1 MTATDLFG
9 YAYFAVFVL
18 FSDFNFIDWFSSFP
32 VSNYIESQI
41 LSVMD
46 KTEI

>member
-1 MTATDLFG
+1 MTATDFTALFG

-18 FSDFNFIDWFSSFP
+18 FSDFNFIDWFS
-32 VSNYIESQI
+32 NYIESQI